1 MSVIEKRDAIGEY
14 RRVDEMLADER
25 GSEGEVLLP
34 SGQEL
39 GRYAVVR
46 IQAVASPWC
55 GARGFDEDETIPPA
69 AGQCGRGD
77 ADALGVVAVSLME
90 GGQLAEH
97 TVHQVGLRVVG
108 IVEKVMSTSIEEIA
122 SIGSRS
128 SGRPPRTD

>member
-69 AGQCGRGD
+69 VCTCSSCVRFTWRARPASARG
-77 ADALGVVAVSLME
+77 M
-90 GGQLAEH
+90 
-97 TVHQVGLRVVG
+97 
-108 IVEKVMSTSIEEIA
+108 
-122 SIGSRS
+122 
-128 SGRPPRTD
+128 P